1 MYFNEQDSQGYTAL
15 IKAMFT
21 RANIKIVKLL
31 LDAGADPNIQN
42 SIGGTALSL
51 AAGYVDDEIVKLLL
65 DAGADPNIRGVSGFT
80 ALMHA
85 APRSGNIE
93 TIKLLLNAGVDVNA
107 RSLLGMTAL
116 H

>member
-1 MYFNEQDSQGYTAL
+1 
-15 IKAMFT
+15 
-21 RANIKIVKLL
+21 
-31 LDAGADPNIQN
+31 
-42 SIGGTALSL
+42 
-51 AAGYVDDEIVKLLL
+51 
-65 DAGADPNIRGVSGFT
+65 
-80 ALMHA
+80 MHA